1 MPVGQN
7 PSSTSG
13 PYNRPRSVDVG
24 QAGVEGEQDE
34 QDEGEEVAE
43 EVHPELG
50 WQGKGQ
56 LWTVRTGQAC
66 VALIGSGNKL

>member
-13 PYNRPRSVDVG
+13 PYNRPWPVDVG

-43 EVHPELG
+43 EVHPELC

-56 LWTVRTGQAC
+56 LWTVGTEEEC
-66 VALIGSGNKL
+66 DALLGSGAWH